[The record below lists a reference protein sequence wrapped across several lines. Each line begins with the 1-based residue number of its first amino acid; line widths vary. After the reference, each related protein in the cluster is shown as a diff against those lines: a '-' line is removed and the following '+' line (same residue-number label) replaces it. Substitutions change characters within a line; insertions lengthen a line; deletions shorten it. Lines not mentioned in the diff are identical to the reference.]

1 MGYSP
6 WGSKKSDTTEQ
17 LGLFKSL
24 RGASRQRRFSTLP
37 FLALALW
44 ADSVLLALGWKSSA
58 GEPEGELRQGRLR

>member
-6 WGSKKSDTTEQ
+6 WGGKKSDTTER

-24 RGASRQRRFSTLP
+24 MGTSRQRRFSTLP

-44 ADSVLLALGWKSSA
+44 ADSVLLALGWKRSA
-58 GEPEGELRQGRLR
+58 GEPEGELRQ